1 MSYVAPQQ
9 LPASRTSGL
18 RRLAHVNVIA
28 YASFTVLGLLVIVA
42 VFAPWIAPQDPNGVD
57 LSASLA
63 GPSGQHWLGADEAG
77 RDILSRVIYGART
90 SLLGPL
96 LVVVASTF
104 FGAVL
109 GIWAAWRGGWFD
121 NVLSRIN
128 DGMLAFPGLLL
139 AILLVALVGPGLRAP
154 VIALAVAYTPYVAR
168 VTRGVA
174 VLERNRPYMDALK
187 AQGFGGLAVCV
198 RHLFPNIAP
207 FILAQSAILFG
218 YALIDLA
225 ALSYLGFGVQPPIAD
240 WGSMISQGQFALLQG
255 APMSSVA
262 PGVAI
267 VVTVVAFNLAGE
279 SIADRVR
286 GRER

>member
-1 MSYVAPQQ
+1 MSHVAQPS
-9 LPASRTSGL
+9 LPSAELSCW
-18 RRLAHVNVIA
+18 RRFARGKVLA
-28 YASFTVLGLLVIVA
+28 YASFGVLGLLVVVA
-42 VFAPWIAPQDPNGVD
+42 LFAPWIAPQDPNSVD

-63 GPSGQHWLGADEAG
+63 GPSAQHLLGADEAG
-77 RDILSRVIYGART
+77 RDILSRVIWGART

-96 LVVVASTF
+96 VVVFASTF
-104 FGAVL
+104 FGAIV
-109 GIWAAWRGGWFD
+109 GIWSAWRGGWLD
-121 NVLSRIN
+121 NTLSRIN
-128 DGMLAFPGLLL
+128 DAMLAFPGLLL
-139 AILLVALVGPGLRAP
+139 AILMVALVGPGLTAP

-187 AQGFGGLAVCV
+187 TAGFGGLAVCV

-207 FILAQSAILFG
+207 FILAQAAILFG

-225 ALSYLGFGVQPPIAD
+225 ALSYLGFGVQPPTAD

-262 PGVAI
+262 PGVVI
-267 VVTVVAFNLAGE
+267 VITVVAFNLAGE

-286 GRER
+286 GRGC